1 MAEINP
7 NPLPAFRVLYNL
19 PPDTWLVI
27 NMGGRGGAKS
37 HEVSK
42 FSALKAISEKK
53 RIAILRDQQSTIEQ
67 SILNEIRLRFNE
79 IDDKA
84 GGYYSR
90 FFDFQKHGMIDRST
104 KKDLVFTKGFQT
116 QNTAQKAAL
125 KSLSDIDIAVVEEAE
140 DIRDEQKFNTF
151 SDSIRK
157 SDSVIIVNLNT
168 PDKNHWIIKR
178 HYVLDELRPED
189 FEAEQFTKEELEGY
203 FQATPKNNPGVVY
216 TFTTYLDNYH
226 LPKKIVDKY
235 RAYGDKASEYYD
247 RDYYL
252 NSILGLVSE
261 GKKGRIYR
269 NWKRITYAE
278 FKDLPYRSI
287 AGHDFGYSNDPNA
300 TIEVKIHNR
309 KIWIRKVLYKT
320 EMSDGSTAQVMLRE
334 LPYGCEVY
342 CDSAEP
348 KSIRALQE
356 HGVNALWA
364 VKGPDSIDA
373 GIKEIKSYEVYY
385 VEDNDL
391 ENEYVEYSWALDV
404 NKQPTD
410 KPEDKNNHLMDALR
424 YAVHTYS
431 LGVGQTSSYD
441 D

>member
-1 MAEINP
+1 MKPIIKPPTIKP
-7 NPLPAFRVLYNL
+7 NPLDPYRVFYNL
-19 PPDTWLVI
+19 PPTTWLTI
-27 NMGGRGGAKS
+27 NMGGRGGGKS
-37 HEVSK
+37 HETSK
-42 FSALKAISEKK
+42 FAAIMAMQKQK

-67 SILNEIRLRFNE
+67 SILNEIRMRYEEINE
-79 IDDKA
+79 KS
-84 GGYYSR
+84 GGFYSQY
-90 FFDFQKHGMIDRST
+90 FDFQSRGLKHKLSG
-104 KKDLVFTKGFQT
+104 KDLVFTKGFQT
-116 QNTAQKAAL
+116 QNTTQKAAL
-125 KSLSDIDIAVVEEAE
+125 KSLSDVDVAIIEEAE

-157 SDSVIIVNLNT
+157 DDSVIIINLNT

-178 HYVLDELRPED
+178 FFYLED
-189 FEAEQFTKEELEGY
+189 TEYEGY
-203 FQATPKNNPGVVY
+203 FKAVPKNMAGVVF
-216 TFTTYLDNYH
+216 TFTTFLDNPY
-226 LPKKIVDKY
+226 LPKKIIDKY
-235 RAYGDKASEYYD
+235 NAYGDKNSEYYD
-247 RDYYL
+247 LDYYC
-252 NSILGLVSE
+252 SAILGLVSE

-320 EMSDGSTAQVMLRE
+320 EMSDESTAQVMLRE